1 MTPGD
6 RPARQG
12 DPSARPQGRP
22 ARAHRFALMDS
33 VRALAALSVLF
44 FHAVGIY
51 GGALSQHG
59 LRALVARMEVGV
71 VIFLVV
77 SGFLLY
83 RPFVMSQL
91 SADAAPS
98 VRAYLWR
105 RVLRIVPAYWV
116 ALALAAILVPYHGVF
131 TAGGVPTY
139 FGFAQIYRGSTI
151 AGGDPPAWT
160 LGLEASFYLFLPLWA
175 MALRAVSSRTARDLR
190 ARLRIQ
196 VAGVGGLWLF
206 SMAYKAVLM
215 KTGAVPVI
223 PGSPLPALVTL
234 PGYID
239 EFALG
244 MGLAVASAWLELG
257 GGREPAV
264 VRVIGRRPGVAW
276 AFALAAFLLVSLG
289 IGLTGD
295 PAQDYTPAQYLARN
309 VLYGAVAVGVIAPA
323 VFGEDRGGLVRRVLA
338 WRPLLWI
345 GLISYGIYV
354 WHSPLLTRL
363 LAWHYGQGGSHLWR
377 YLEWGVV
384 PLLGS
389 IALGAAS
396 YYLVERPC
404 LSLKRLVPDRRRQTV
419 SEAGAEPAPL
429 APPGGHA
436 PPRS

>member
-1 MTPGD
+1 MTADP
-6 RPARQG
+6 RPR
-12 DPSARPQGRP
+12 S
-22 ARAHRFALMDS
+22 HRFALMNS

-91 SADAAPS
+91 TGDPS
-98 VRAYLWR
+98 PGVRAYLWR

-116 ALALAAILVPYHGVF
+116 ALALATLLVPYHGVF
-131 TAGGVPTY
+131 TGGGVPTY

-151 AGGDPPAWT
+151 AAGDPPAWT
-160 LGLEASFYLFLPLWA
+160 LGLEASFYLFLPVWA
-175 MALRAVSSRTARDLR
+175 LALHALSSRTKPDLR
-190 ARLRIQ
+190 ARLRVQ
-196 VAGVGGLWLF
+196 VLGVGGLWLF

-244 MGLAVASAWLELG
+244 MGLAVVSAWLELG
-257 GGREPAV
+257 GAEPAL
-264 VRVIGRRPGVAW
+264 VRLIGRRPGVAW

-295 PAQDYTPAQYLARN
+295 PAQDYTPMQYLARN

-338 WRPLLWI
+338 WPALLWI

-354 WHSPLLTRL
+354 WHSPLLSRL

-377 YLEWGVV
+377 YIQWGVV
-384 PLLGS
+384 PLVGS

-396 YYLVERPC
+396 YYLVERPA
-404 LSLKRLVPDRRRQTV
+404 LSLKRLVPVRPVTETSLKARI
-419 SEAGAEPAPL
+419 G
-429 APPGGHA
+429 
-436 PPRS
+436 RSKT

>member
-1 MTPGD
+1 MT
-6 RPARQG
+6 AR
-12 DPSARPQGRP
+12 SR
-22 ARAHRFALMDS
+22 RFALMDS
-33 VRALAALSVLF
+33 VRALAALSVLV

-83 RPFVMSQL
+83 RPFVISHL
-91 SADAAPS
+91 SGDPAPS

-116 ALALAAILVPYHGVF
+116 ALALATVLVPYHGVF
-131 TAGGVPTY
+131 TGGGAPTY

-151 AGGDPPAWT
+151 AAGDPPAWT

-175 MALRAVSSRTARDLR
+175 TALRALSSRTARDLR

-196 VAGVGGLWLF
+196 AVGVGGLWLF
-206 SMAYKAVLM
+206 SMAYKAVLI
-215 KTGAVPVI
+215 KTGVVPVI

-257 GGREPAV
+257 GAEPAAV
-264 VRVIGRRPGVAW
+264 GLIGRRPAVAW
-276 AFALAAFLLVSLG
+276 AFALTAFLLVSLG

-295 PAQDYTPAQYLARN
+295 PAQDYTAAQYLARN

-338 WRPLLWI
+338 WPALLWI

-354 WHSPLLTRL
+354 WHSPLLSRL

-377 YLEWGVV
+377 YIEWGVV

-389 IALGAAS
+389 VALGAAS
-396 YYLVERPC
+396 YYLVERPA
-404 LSLKRLVPDRRRQTV
+404 LSLKRLVPDRRRQAA
-419 SEAGAEPAPL
+419 SEARAEPAPL
-429 APPGGHA
+429 APPGD
-436 PPRS
+436 RV

>member
-1 MTPGD
+1 VTANP
-6 RPARQG
+6 RPRS
-12 DPSARPQGRP
+12 P
-22 ARAHRFALMDS
+22 RFALMDS

-51 GGALSQHG
+51 GGALGQHG
-59 LRALVARMEVGV
+59 LRAVVARMEVGV

-83 RPFVMSQL
+83 RPFVMSHL
-91 SADAAPS
+91 TGDPS
-98 VRAYLWR
+98 PGARAYLWR

-116 ALALAAILVPYHGVF
+116 ALALAALLVPYHGVF
-131 TAGGVPTY
+131 TGGGVPTY

-151 AGGDPPAWT
+151 AAGDPPAWT

-175 MALRAVSSRTARDLR
+175 LALHALSSRAKPDLR
-190 ARLRIQ
+190 ARLRVQI
-196 VAGVGGLWLF
+196 VGVGGLWLF
-206 SMAYKAVLM
+206 SVAYKAVLM
-215 KTGAVPVI
+215 KTGAVAVI
-223 PGSPLPALVTL
+223 PGSPQPALVTL

-257 GGREPAV
+257 GAEPAL
-264 VRVIGRRPGVAW
+264 VRLIGRRPGVAW

-323 VFGEDRGGLVRRVLA
+323 VFGQDRGGLVRRVLA
-338 WRPLLWI
+338 WPPLLWI

-354 WHSPLLTRL
+354 WHSPLLSRL

-377 YLEWGVV
+377 YIEWGVV

-396 YYLVERPC
+396 YYLIERPA
-404 LSLKRLVPDRRRQTV
+404 LSLKRLVPDRRRPAV
-419 SEAGAEPAPL
+419 SEARAEPAPL
-429 APPGGHA
+429 APPGG
-436 PPRS
+436 

>member
-1 MTPGD
+1 MN
-6 RPARQG
+6 
-12 DPSARPQGRP
+12 
-22 ARAHRFALMDS
+22 S
-33 VRALAALSVLF
+33 VRALAALSVLV

-51 GGALSQHG
+51 GGALGQHG

-83 RPFVMSQL
+83 RPFVMSHL
-91 SADAAPS
+91 TGTPLPG

-105 RVLRIVPAYWV
+105 RGLRIVPAYWV
-116 ALALAAILVPYHGVF
+116 ALALATLLVPYHGVF
-131 TAGGVPTY
+131 TGGGVPTY

-151 AGGDPPAWT
+151 AAGDPPAWT
-160 LGLEASFYLFLPLWA
+160 LGLELSFYLFLPVWA
-175 MALRAVSSRTARDLR
+175 LAVHALSSRAGPDLR
-190 ARLRIQ
+190 GRLRIQ
-196 VAGVGGLWLF
+196 VLGVGGLWLF

-244 MGLAVASAWLELG
+244 MGLAVVSAWLELG
-257 GGREPAV
+257 GAEPAL
-264 VRVIGRRPGVAW
+264 VRLVGRRPAVAW

-323 VFGEDRGGLVRRVLA
+323 VFGDDRGGLVRRVLA
-338 WRPLLWI
+338 WPALLWI
-345 GLISYGIYV
+345 GLISYGIYL
-354 WHSPLLTRL
+354 WHSPLLSRL
-363 LAWHYGQGGSHLWR
+363 LAWHYGQGGSPLRR
-377 YLEWGVV
+377 YIEWGVV

-396 YYLVERPC
+396 YYLVERPA
-404 LSLKRLVPDRRRQTV
+404 LSLKRLVPRRPVTRT
-419 SEAGAEPAPL
+419 SLRARIG
-429 APPGGHA
+429 
-436 PPRS
+436 RSKA

>member
-1 MTPGD
+1 
-6 RPARQG
+6 
-12 DPSARPQGRP
+12 
-22 ARAHRFALMDS
+22 MDS
-33 VRALAALSVLF
+33 VRALAALSVLV

-51 GGALSQHG
+51 GGALSAHG

-83 RPFVMSQL
+83 RPFVMSHL
-91 SADAAPS
+91 TGDPPPG
-98 VRAYLWR
+98 VRPYLWR

-116 ALALAAILVPYHGVF
+116 ALALATILVPYHGVF
-131 TAGGVPTY
+131 TTGGVPTY

-151 AGGDPPAWT
+151 AAGDPPAWT

-175 MALRAVSSRTARDLR
+175 AALRALSSRRARDRR
-190 ARLRIQ
+190 ARLRVQ
-196 VAGVGGLWLF
+196 AAGVAGLWLF
-206 SMAYKAVLM
+206 SMGYKAVLI
-215 KTGAVPVI
+215 KTGAVAVI

-257 GGREPAV
+257 GAEPAV
-264 VRVIGRRPGVAW
+264 VRLIGRRPGVAW

-323 VFGEDRGGLVRRVLA
+323 AFGEERGGLIRRVLA
-338 WRPLLWI
+338 WPALLWI

-354 WHSPLLTRL
+354 WHSPLLSRL

-389 IALGAAS
+389 VALGAGS
-396 YYLVERPC
+396 YYLVERPA
-404 LSLKRLVPDRRRQTV
+404 LALRRLVPDRRRQAV
-419 SEAGAEPAPL
+419 SEARAEPAPL
-429 APPGGHA
+429 APPGGGA
-436 PPRS
+436 LTFLSVRIGRSNT

>member
-1 MTPGD
+1 MN
-6 RPARQG
+6 AR
-12 DPSARPQGRP
+12 SR
-22 ARAHRFALMDS
+22 RFALMDS

-44 FHAVGIY
+44 FHSVGIY

-83 RPFVMSQL
+83 RPFVMSHL
-91 SADAAPS
+91 TGDRAPS

-105 RVLRIVPAYWV
+105 RVLRIVPAFWV
-116 ALALAAILVPYHGVF
+116 ALALAAILVPYHGVL

-151 AGGDPPAWT
+151 AAGDPPAWT

-175 MALRAVSSRTARDLR
+175 LALGALSSRTAHDLR
-190 ARLRIQ
+190 ARVRIQ
-196 VAGVGGLWLF
+196 AAGVAGLWLF
-206 SMAYKAVLM
+206 SMVYKAVLM

-257 GGREPAV
+257 GAEPGV
-264 VRVIGRRPGVAW
+264 VRLIARRPGAAW
-276 AFALAAFLLVSLG
+276 AFALAAFLIVSLG

-323 VFGEDRGGLVRRVLA
+323 VFGENHVGVVRRLLSWPA
-338 WRPLLWI
+338 LLWI

-354 WHSPLLTRL
+354 WHAPLLGRL
-363 LAWHYGQGGSHLWR
+363 FSWHYGQGGSHLWR
-377 YLEWGVV
+377 YIEWGVV

-396 YYLVERPC
+396 YYLVERPA
-404 LSLKRLVPDRRRQTV
+404 LSLKRLVTDRRRPVV
-419 SEAGAEPAPL
+419 SEAPAEPAPL
-429 APPGGHA
+429 IPPGE
-436 PPRS
+436 RV

>member
-1 MTPGD
+1 MTADP
-6 RPARQG
+6 RPAG
-12 DPSARPQGRP
+12 LGPPGPGAP
-22 ARAHRFALMDS
+22 RAHRFALMNS

-51 GGALSQHG
+51 GGALSQRG
-59 LRALVARMEVGV
+59 LRAPVARMEVGV

-91 SADAAPS
+91 TADPS
-98 VRAYLWR
+98 PGVRAYLWR

-116 ALALAAILVPYHGVF
+116 ALALAALLVPYHGVF
-131 TAGGVPTY
+131 TGGGVPTY

-175 MALRAVSSRTARDLR
+175 LALHALSSRTKPDLR
-190 ARLRIQ
+190 ARLRVQ
-196 VAGVGGLWLF
+196 AVGVGGLWLF

-215 KTGAVPVI
+215 KTGVVAAI

-244 MGLAVASAWLELG
+244 MGLAVVSVWIELRG
-257 GGREPAV
+257 AEPAL
-264 VRVIGRRPGVAW
+264 VRLIGRRPGVAW
-276 AFALAAFLLVSLG
+276 AFALAAFLLVSFG

-295 PAQDYTPAQYLARN
+295 PAQNYTPAQYLARN

-323 VFGEDRGGLVRRVLA
+323 VFGQDRGGLVRRVLA
-338 WRPLLWI
+338 WPALLWI
-345 GLISYGIYV
+345 GLISYGIYI
-354 WHSPLLTRL
+354 WHSPLLSRL

-377 YLEWGVV
+377 YIQWGVV

-396 YYLVERPC
+396 YYLIERPA
-404 LSLKRLVPDRRRQTV
+404 LSFKRFVPDRRRRAI
-419 SEAGAEPAPL
+419 SEPRPEPASL
-429 APPGGHA
+429 APPGGG
-436 PPRS
+436 